1 MYIIMGSIG
10 MNQIYHKM
18 RQFFSGK
25 RMVNMQTKVKLL
37 HVGIITIHL
46 LYTIVFG
53 VERIMPLFYYN
64 VAVTLLYLYN
74 SIVSI
79 QRERYWFIYVTS
91 VIEVLTHAMF
101 ATLLLGWNWG
111 FAMYCMALI
120 PAIFYFS
127 YILKLLKDRLYIPI
141 VSSAFVGSFFII
153 LRAIVGK
160 INPLYPRTDLADLQ
174 IVIYYF
180 NIMMSFGLLVFFSSL
195 FAMEI
200 NYMQQK
206 LEQENVRLGKIANY
220 DPLTQMMNRRSMNI
234 QLKAAHDAVEIN
246 GKLFCVMLIDLDD
259 FKKVNDTYG
268 HDCGDEVLISVA
280 NVIMRDVREEDFVCR
295 WGGEEI
301 LVLLK
306 ADLEIAR
313 KVAERI
319 CQDVR
324 VTVVPHKDID
334 VKITLT
340 IGIAEYKKK
349 QTVRA
354 MIEEADRNMYYGKQ
368 HGKNQVVTS
377 YDRLE
382 D

>member
-1 MYIIMGSIG
+1 
-10 MNQIYHKM
+10 MNEFYHKI
-18 RQFFSGK
+18 RQVFSGK
-25 RMVNMQTKVKLL
+25 RMPDMKTKVKVLFT
-37 HVGIITIHL
+37 GIIGIHL
-46 LYTIVFG
+46 FYTIVFG
-53 VERIMPLFYYN
+53 KEHITPLFWYN
-64 VAVTLLYLYN
+64 LLVTVLYLYHRF
-74 SIVSI
+74 VSVRKE
-79 QRERYWFIYVTS
+79 QYLFIYVS
-91 VIEVLTHAMF
+91 SGIEILIHATL

-120 PAIFYFS
+120 PATFYFN
-127 YILKLLKDRLYIPI
+127 YILKQLKGKLHVPI
-141 VSSAFVGSFFII
+141 ISAMVVSAFFII
-153 LRAIVGK
+153 IRAVTGQIDPFYHGTYSDNLK
-160 INPLYPRTDLADLQ
+160 IIL
-174 IVIYYF
+174 YYF
-180 NIMMSFGLLVFFSSL
+180 NVMMSLGLIVFFSSL
-195 FAMEI
+195 FAIEI
-200 NYMQQK
+200 KYMQRK
-206 LEQENVRLGKIANY
+206 LEQENLQLGKIANY

-268 HDCGDEVLISVA
+268 HDCGDEVLIAVA
-280 NVIMRDVREEDFVCR
+280 NVIMRDVREDDFVCR

-306 ADLEIAR
+306 ADLEVAR

-324 VTVVPHKDID
+324 NTVIPHMGTEIRA
-334 VKITLT
+334 TLT
-340 IGIAEYKKK
+340 IGLAEYKKK

-377 YDRLE
+377 YDRIE